1 MSTDEY
7 RYFVAVYNCR
17 SFSDAARKMCISSQG
32 IGKSVKSLEA
42 QLGVKLF
49 ERTSQGVKPT
59 PIATE
64 IYQSYCN
71 ILAEEDRI
79 SELVAA
85 ARKPSNV
92 QTLIGRDSRMGD
104 AIATA
109 VNEYCKNRDFKIEM
123 LLTREPEEKQAET
136 FVEKGYDYRF
146 LSVELD
152 KLPNYPRAPICTLH
166 YVAVVNADSDLAKKG
181 FVSFDDLRDRTVLT
195 TNYENTPMH
204 LLAALCRERGFE
216 LKLRAI
222 EKTYIW
228 DVLLNS
234 VEDITFIRMG
244 ETKEY
249 PWMSNRYAKLLMDP
263 PFNTQIV
270 LQTSHDKL
278 DDELVQ
284 CIRKILIERDFDESE
299 RKL

>member
-49 ERTSQGVKPT
+49 DRTPQGVKPT
-59 PIATE
+59 AIATE
-64 IYQSYCN
+64 LYQSYCN
-71 ILAEEDRI
+71 ILAEEDHI

-104 AIATA
+104 AIAAA
-109 VNEYCKNRDFKIEM
+109 VEEYCKDRDLRIEV
-123 LLTREPEEKQAET
+123 LLTRDSEDKQAEQ
-136 FVEKGYDYRF
+136 FMERGYDYRF
-146 LSVELD
+146 LSEELD
-152 KLPNYPRAPICTLH
+152 SLPNCPRATICTLH
-166 YVAVVNADSDLAKKG
+166 YIPVVNANSDLAKKG
-181 FVSFDDLRDRTVLT
+181 FVSIDDLRGRTVLT
-195 TNYENTPMH
+195 TNYENTPMR
-204 LLAALCRERGFE
+204 LLKAICRDQGFD

-228 DVLLNS
+228 DVLSNS
-234 VEDITFIRMG
+234 TSDVTFIRIG
-244 ETKEY
+244 EAKEY
-249 PWMSNRYAKLLMDP
+249 PWMSDRYAKLTMDP

-284 CIRKILIERDFDESE
+284 CIRKILVERDFDESE
-299 RKL
+299 LKL